1 LHFDEGER
9 GEEVGQATDR
19 TSAVGRHISAWSMAF
34 WLVTVVLGQPESE
47 NL

>member
-1 LHFDEGER
+1 MEQTFLLRPLTG
-9 GEEVGQATDR
+9 R

-34 WLVTVVLGQPESE
+34 WLVMVVLGQPESE